1 MTPAKT
7 VLTIHDLSSVGRCAL
22 TVCMPAL
29 SAAGTQCVPLPTAV
43 LSTHT
48 GGFQGMARRDLTDYM
63 KEAAAHWKGLGLRF
77 DAIYT
82 GYLSDPAQGEVVLDL
97 IEYARA
103 QGDALVLVDPAMG
116 DDGALYNSID
126 PAMPQV
132 MRELCRRADVAT
144 PNQTEALILC
154 GEDPAGAL
162 TSEVE
167 AKRLFEGI
175 GARDWVVTGAK
186 IGEAHV
192 NLLRD
197 GTVPYHRHAGAYPG
211 TGDLFASVLLGRILT
226 GESLMEAAAFAARF
240 VEGAVEDTI
249 ETGTQARMGL
259 QFERR
264 LYQLAPGT

>member
-116 DDGALYNSID
+116 DDGALYHSID

-186 IGEAHV
+186 IGEA
-192 NLLRD
+192 
-197 GTVPYHRHAGAYPG
+197 
-211 TGDLFASVLLGRILT
+211 GDLFAAVLLGRILT